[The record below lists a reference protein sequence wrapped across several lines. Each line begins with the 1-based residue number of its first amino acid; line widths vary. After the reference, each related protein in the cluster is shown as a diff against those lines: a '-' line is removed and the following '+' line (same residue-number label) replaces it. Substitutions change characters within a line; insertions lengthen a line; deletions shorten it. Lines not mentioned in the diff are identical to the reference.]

1 MLGANRTCGTY
12 DNHTGNQ
19 MQAARCFL
27 GDFLGARAWAPEAE
41 LAALHG
47 ASSPRRSLGRE
58 SNENCTGALP
68 RARRG
73 RRARRPRRPASPP
86 SSRRARTRSSSSR
99 TPCTC
104 STTTAT
110 RRSTSRTTCSRR
122 SCRSSRARRCR
133 TSSQRGRR
141 RDGPKMREAAS
152 AVPAIAKQ
160 AGFAAR
166 GVLVPNPY
174 FAHVGEWRRCAAW
187 QKRSPRGPRATRAF
201 WRGSVKPGCNPAT
214 SRRPPRSPSRPR
226 ATTSS
231 TSAPRRSTRPI
242 LTRAPAS
249 RRRCARSPRI
259 RRRPRRVRQ
268 RVRLRSLAP
277 IPQPPGDHGRVV
289 LAQPQLA
296 LAERGAA
303 PWDSPARGYYP
314 GLSGATHGVV
324 GRDFNA
330 AVGTRRL
337 NATRASSPCSYD
349 IASRRSSG
357 GEHHSSAPSF
367 WPRVSEV
374 CISRDD
380 RGRAGGRARR
390 RPRRRGSRGPASP
403 RRRRHF
409 SRVRL
414 GRRTRALLAPRRRGL
429 KRALPRGGSP
439 RRRPPSRD
447 RAPSRPVPAS
457 AASASTA
464 GPSTTTPRARAIR
477 SPRNSGAPHP
487 LSPLV

>member
-1 MLGANRTCGTY
+1 M
-12 DNHTGNQ
+12 
-19 MQAARCFL
+19 ARCFL
-27 GDFLGARAWAPEAE
+27 VLIFLANGARAWAPEAE

-47 ASSPRRSLGRE
+47 ASFAAAEPWEKVKRELHRSI
-58 SNENCTGALP
+58 
-68 RARRG
+68 
-73 RRARRPRRPASPP
+73 
-86 SSRRARTRSSSSR
+86 
-99 TPCTC
+99 
-104 STTTAT
+104 
-110 RRSTSRTTCSRR
+110 
-122 SCRSSRARRCR
+122 
-133 TSSQRGRR
+133 
-141 RDGPKMREAAS
+141 AAS
-152 AVPAIAKQ
+152 APRPAGAAAAAAGVAAVLAASPHALIVFQNALYVFDDHRDAKKHKPHYLLSTLLSILARAPLPDVVAAWDAGATGQRCEKLPAPCLAIAKQ

-174 FAHVGEWRRCAAW
+174 FAHVGEWEKRCAAW
-187 QKRSPRGPRATRAF
+187 REAIPAWPARDPRVF
-201 WRGSVKPGCNPAT
+201 WRGSVKPGCNPGNVARLAALTFTAARDDLFDVRAT
-214 SRRPPRSPSRPR
+214 SLD
-226 ATTSS
+226 
-231 TSAPRRSTRPI
+231 APDPNT
-242 LTRAPAS
+242 
-249 RRRCARSPRI
+249 CAGFTAAMR
-259 RRRPRRVRQ
+259 
-268 RVRLRSLAP
+268 
-277 IPQPPGDHGRVV
+277 
-289 LAQPQLA
+289 A
-296 LAERGAA
+296 LAAHSGAVRGAFVNA
-303 PWDSPARGYYP
+303 SDFGRWRQYLNLPGTMGGSYSRNLNWLWPMRGVVHLWDSPAVEWYYP
-314 GLSGATHGVV
+314 GLKAGATHGVV

-390 RPRRRGSRGPASP
+390 RPRRRGSRGPAPP

-447 RAPSRPVPAS
+447 RAPSRPVRRPPPRPLGRPGGALLRRHPGL
-457 AASASTA
+457 
-464 GPSTTTPRARAIR
+464 GPSGRL
-477 SPRNSGAPHP
+477 RNSGAPRSAP
-487 LSPLV
+487 RRLFE